1 MKATALEFRLRF
13 LIHAVIYVL
22 GFTVPWD
29 LVWHFDA
36 TGPNAHTWGFLAAML
51 SKYGLAN
58 IGLAFDI
65 LLVVGIVF
73 AVLGAGLRTWGAAY
87 LGSSIV
93 KDAGMHGDR
102 VVADGPYRRMRNP
115 LYLGTFLHTF
125 ALALLMPPS
134 GAVFCIVLIGLFQLR
149 LIFGEE
155 PFLAAKLGT
164 VYEAYKAKVPRLLP
178 AVMPRVPAS
187 GRPAVWP
194 QAVLGEVYFWG
205 VAGSFA
211 VVGWR
216 YNAFLLTK
224 CVVVSLGVSLVARAF
239 VVKKAAE

>member
-1 MKATALEFRLRF
+1 MKATALEFRIRF
-13 LIHAVIYVL
+13 LLHAVIYAL
-22 GFTVPWD
+22 GFMVPWD
-29 LVWHFDA
+29 AVWHVDP
-36 TGPNAHTWGFLAAML
+36 TGPNAHTWGVLAALL

-102 VVADGPYRRMRNP
+102 VVADGPYRRLRNP
-115 LYLGTFLHTF
+115 LYVGTFLHTF

-155 PFLAAKLGT
+155 PFLAAKLGAS
-164 VYEAYKAKVPRLLP
+164 YEAYKAKVPRLLP
-178 AVMPRVPAS
+178 APTARVPAS
-187 GRPAVWP
+187 GRPAAWP
-194 QAVLGEVYFWG
+194 QAFLGEIYFWG

-216 YNAFLLTK
+216 YNAFLLIK

-239 VVKKAAE
+239 VPKKVAE